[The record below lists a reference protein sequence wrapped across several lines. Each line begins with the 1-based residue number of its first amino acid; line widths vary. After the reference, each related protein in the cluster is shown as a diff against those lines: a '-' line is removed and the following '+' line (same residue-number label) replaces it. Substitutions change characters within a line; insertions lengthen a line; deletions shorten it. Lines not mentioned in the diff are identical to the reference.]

1 MSYQLF
7 GKITKF
13 HCSLNKL
20 PVDGSR
26 CQLHRLLRAHHPAN
40 HNRVAI
46 GLVKRVRLRE
56 ELFDA
61 KKKRVRSDKLF
72 LIGRM
77 ALSHWYCRTRDCSEM
92 IRTERGSAR

>member
-1 MSYQLF
+1 M
-7 GKITKF
+7 
-13 HCSLNKL
+13 
-20 PVDGSR
+20 
-26 CQLHRLLRAHHPAN
+26 
-40 HNRVAI
+40 AI

-77 ALSHWYCRTRDCSEM
+77 ASPHWYCRTRDRSEI
-92 IRTERGSAR
+92 IRPERGSAW